1 MERATLEQVQARLE
15 WLKERKRDMDK
26 ERGQDFDLAKR
37 VAERRRLEEE
47 EKERRREKKKARR
60 RAKRQYQ
67 DESD

>member
-1 MERATLEQVQARLE
+1 MEQVQTRLE
-15 WLKERKRDMDK
+15 WLKERKRDIDREK
-26 ERGQDFDLAKR
+26 GQDFDLAKR

-47 EKERRREKKKARR
+47 ERQRRREKKKAQR

>member
-37 VAERRRLEEE
+37 VAERRRLAEEE
-47 EKERRREKKKARR
+47 RERRREKKKARR
-60 RAKRQYQ
+60 RAKTQYQ